1 MKAQLDESNSRN
13 MIMIEDDV
21 HELKPEDVEYV
32 NYIAIQRTFEQVNWE
47 IRAPV
52 KHVFNRQRHK
62 YRSTDQLT
70 AIKGELEF

>member
-32 NYIAIQRTFEQVNWE
+32 NYIAIQRTFEQVN
-47 IRAPV
+47 
-52 KHVFNRQRHK
+52 
-62 YRSTDQLT
+62 
-70 AIKGELEF
+70 